1 MIDEEDIVTVRLLKS
16 EAETLKQ
23 LIKEREAYNF
33 LINKLKTYW
42 IFTVATGVL
51 VVWALYDKLQ
61 GVLTNAG

>member
-42 IFTVATGVL
+42 IFTVAGGIL
-51 VVWALYDKLQ
+51 VVWALYEKFVSVTGALK
-61 GVLTNAG
+61 

>member
-1 MIDEEDIVTVRLLKS
+1 MIDEEDIVTVRHLKS

-42 IFTVATGVL
+42 IFTVAGGVL
-51 VVWALYDKLQ
+51 VVWALYEKLVPVT
-61 GVLTNAG
+61 GALK